1 METTRLN
8 NYGKNQ
14 PSKNIKDFVKP
25 LLSVLGMVI
34 FKTIIETIHKKLG
47 YDNLAHFWILIII
60 VPLGFLYLVL
70 ATGSMQKA
78 KETLYEYIQGVKRD
92 YKGLLFAIALVGI
105 AGLVIAYFLGISAIS
120 VAFSSKFYA
129 YIPRVLFYGVF
140 TILCMLAFVE
150 FNKDFFKSPIYS
162 VILYM
167 ALHSIFDLIASNAVS
182 SILME
187 ILWHLVVGFSIL
199 AKRQGFATG
208 IALFFYAVISCNLMC
223 FCEKYNIAGF
233 TFVTEPATGLNE
245 TMGLLFALL
254 VAGMAYLAHYFY
266 EYAYAYSLPMKE
278 VVEKTKFAYQRTWG
292 GKPLVIAE
300 LLPLLKK
307 NRENIKVWTD
317 AVISHEDYAKSRTM
331 SCNESYYGVH
341 GFENGKWHR
350 FDDGLLV
357 HAETTSNREGRFR
370 LNYRWPAYRYLI
382 KVIEKEKIY
391 VGIFAVVKT
400 LEEVQSYGKA
410 YNFNAPP
417 NVLSRWT
424 KAPLNFRCQCALL
437 YDISTGEEAYIRY
450 DVIDHPDGFRRNLRG
465 FYGGITLD

>member
-1 METTRLN
+1 MTKDLKRPKWWKIGIGVLSISFIHIAHEFAYRFFANKLYVALVADVGTYLILSFLFYALVSGSWSTTKINLKTDWHN
-8 NYGKNQ
+8 IVQDKKGIKN
-14 PSKNIKDFVKP
+14 
-25 LLSVLGMVI
+25 
-34 FKTIIETIHKKLG
+34 
-47 YDNLAHFWILIII
+47 AILIIFAFSL
-60 VPLGFLYLVL
+60 VLSLFLGFM
-70 ATGSMQKA
+70 AEK
-78 KETLYEYIQGVKRD
+78 I
-92 YKGLLFAIALVGI
+92 
-105 AGLVIAYFLGISAIS
+105 
-120 VAFSSKFYA
+120 AFSLTGLQT
-129 YIPRVLFYGVF
+129 VLTSISYGVANYLL
-140 TILCMLAFVE
+140 IKAFLRLVNE
-150 FNKDFFKSPIYS
+150 LLPVGFS
-162 VILYM
+162 VILFSVLV
-167 ALHSIFDLIASNAVS
+167 AGLDFIVGGSS
-182 SILME
+182 SISISLADV
-187 ILWHLVVGFSIL
+187 LFLSVVGYSIL
-199 AKRQGFATG
+199 AKREGFSFAFATLFYVG
-208 IALFFYAVISCNLMC
+208 VTCALLCACHRFIF
-223 FCEKYNIAGF
+223 AGF
-233 TFVTEPATGLNE
+233 TFVTEPATGLQE

-254 VAGMAYLAHYFY
+254 VGSMAYLAHYFY

-317 AVISHEDYAKSRTM
+317 AVITHEDYARSRTM

-341 GFENGKWHR
+341 GFENGKWHC

-370 LNYRWPAYRYLI
+370 LNYNWPADRYLI

-450 DVIDHPDGFRRNLRG
+450 DVIDHPDGFRRNIRG

>member
-1 METTRLN
+1 MMKKINVWKLGLAVLAICGLELLDKYIFLYFFGTGWEKVLDVSAFVIGSSLFFLLACGN
-8 NYGKNQ
+8 VSNAKSVFVN
-14 PSKNIKDFVKP
+14 FVKAVIQKSRSFLYAFLFLASLLAFVVLIISQFTESISWSFDSLVELVRSP
-25 LLSVLGMVI
+25 LYGFGLLLNM
-34 FKTIIETIHKKLG
+34 LG
-47 YDNLAHFWILIII
+47 YLELTKNSDNKLLQISLYVLPLTI
-60 VPLGFLYLVL
+60 LGFLIKLPLSFIVL
-70 ATGSMQKA
+70 
-78 KETLYEYIQGVKRD
+78 GVV
-92 YKGLLFAIALVGI
+92 YYSAVGFAI
-105 AGLVIAYFLGISAIS
+105 LGKNEA
-120 VAFSSKFYA
+120 
-129 YIPRVLFYGVF
+129 
-140 TILCMLAFVE
+140 
-150 FNKDFFKSPIYS
+150 
-162 VILYM
+162 
-167 ALHSIFDLIASNAVS
+167 
-182 SILME
+182 
-187 ILWHLVVGFSIL
+187 
-199 AKRQGFATG
+199 FATG
-208 IALFFYAVISCNLMC
+208 ISLFFYMFFNCDLACAC
-223 FCEKYNIAGF
+223 DTFNIAGIIF
-233 TFVTEPATGLNE
+233 KVENASGVNQ
-245 TMGLLFALL
+245 TMSVLFALL
-254 VAGMAYLAHYFY
+254 VASMAFVAYYFY

-278 VVEKTKFAYQRTWG
+278 VVQKTKFAYQRTWG

-307 NRENIKVWTD
+307 NRENIKIWSD
-317 AVISHEDYAKSRTM
+317 AVITHEDYARSRTM

-370 LNYRWPAYRYLI
+370 LNYRWPADRYLI

>member
-1 METTRLN
+1 MNIANKIVYRLFEQHE
-8 NYGKNQ
+8 YMG
-14 PSKNIKDFVKP
+14 FVLDISVYLSLS
-25 LLSVLGMVI
+25 LL
-34 FKTIIETIHKKLG
+34 F
-47 YDNLAHFWILIII
+47 YAI
-60 VPLGFLYLVL
+60 VS
-70 ATGSMQKA
+70 GSWQKA
-78 KETLYEYIQGVKRD
+78 VDNAKTDWASIVQDKKGARLAFIFITSLSLLIGFFLGTAAEKIEFSSRFPLIAVRVILY
-92 YKGLLFAIALVGI
+92 GI
-105 AGLVIAYFLGISAIS
+105 ANYIGLKAFLRLTEQPLSNIIGVLVFAGVNSLMDYFLGISTS
-120 VAFSSKFYA
+120 VVVSN
-129 YIPRVLFYGVF
+129 L
-140 TILCMLAFVE
+140 LWCL
-150 FNKDFFKSPIYS
+150 
-162 VILYM
+162 VIGY
-167 ALHSIFDLIASNAVS
+167 
-182 SILME
+182 
-187 ILWHLVVGFSIL
+187 SIL
-199 AKRQGFATG
+199 AKSEGFA
-208 IALFFYAVISCNLMC
+208 IVFASVFYVGVSCNLVC
-223 FCEKYNIAGF
+223 NCNRYNIAGF
-233 TFVTEPATGLNE
+233 TFATEPATGLNE

-254 VAGMAYLAHYFY
+254 VGSMAYLAHYFY

-317 AVISHEDYAKSRTM
+317 AVITHEDYAKSRTM

-370 LNYRWPAYRYLI
+370 LNYRWPADRYLI

-400 LEEVQSYGKA
+400 LEKVQSYGKA

>member
-1 METTRLN
+1 
-8 NYGKNQ
+8 
-14 PSKNIKDFVKP
+14 
-25 LLSVLGMVI
+25 
-34 FKTIIETIHKKLG
+34 
-47 YDNLAHFWILIII
+47 
-60 VPLGFLYLVL
+60 
-70 ATGSMQKA
+70 
-78 KETLYEYIQGVKRD
+78 
-92 YKGLLFAIALVGI
+92 
-105 AGLVIAYFLGISAIS
+105 
-120 VAFSSKFYA
+120 
-129 YIPRVLFYGVF
+129 
-140 TILCMLAFVE
+140 
-150 FNKDFFKSPIYS
+150 
-162 VILYM
+162 
-167 ALHSIFDLIASNAVS
+167 
-182 SILME
+182 
-187 ILWHLVVGFSIL
+187 
-199 AKRQGFATG
+199 
-208 IALFFYAVISCNLMC
+208 
-223 FCEKYNIAGF
+223 
-233 TFVTEPATGLNE
+233 
-245 TMGLLFALL
+245 
-254 VAGMAYLAHYFY
+254 LAHYFY

>member
-1 METTRLN
+1 M
-8 NYGKNQ
+8 KNA
-14 PSKNIKDFVKP
+14 I
-25 LLSVLGMVI
+25 
-34 FKTIIETIHKKLG
+34 
-47 YDNLAHFWILIII
+47 
-60 VPLGFLYLVL
+60 
-70 ATGSMQKA
+70 
-78 KETLYEYIQGVKRD
+78 
-92 YKGLLFAIALVGI
+92 YKGNPAKKSFKSWFMLMLSILGLCVIALLDNGAVK
-105 AGLVIAYFLGISAIS
+105 YFENSYLLA
-120 VAFSSKFYA
+120 
-129 YIPRVLFYGVF
+129 F
-140 TILCMLAFVE
+140 TISTFAVLTSSILFFVITLGGVNQSIKFLKEFWTEVKSDKKGWGLAFLFIFTMGLILSIVIGLMATNFSISQNLHFYIMRSIVYGFCSILTLLAFVE
-150 FNKDFFKSPIYS
+150 TNKNLYESGIES
-162 VILYM
+162 VIIHATSLSF
-167 ALHSIFDLIASNAVS
+167 LDLILGAPVESAV
-182 SILME
+182 
-187 ILWHLVVGFSIL
+187 VVFFWYLIMGFAIL
-199 AKRQGFATG
+199 AKRKGFAMG
-208 IALFFYAVISCNLMC
+208 IALFFYAVISCNLLC
-223 FCEKYNIAGF
+223 ACEKYNIAGF

-245 TMGLLFALL
+245 TMGLLFGLL
-254 VAGMAYLAHYFY
+254 LLGMAYLAHYFY

-331 SCNESYYGVH
+331 SCNESYYGIH
-341 GFENGKWHR
+341 GFSNGKWHC

-370 LNYRWPAYRYLI
+370 LNYRWPADRYLI